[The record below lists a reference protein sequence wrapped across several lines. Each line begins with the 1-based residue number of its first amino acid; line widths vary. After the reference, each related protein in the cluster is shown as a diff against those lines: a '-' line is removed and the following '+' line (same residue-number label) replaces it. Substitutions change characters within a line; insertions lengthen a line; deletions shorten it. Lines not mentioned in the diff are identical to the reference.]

1 MNPKKE
7 DYIQSVVR
15 TSIGP
20 GELFTAKMICE
31 MALYR
36 LGLPMDTDIESMPYN
51 ERDRFMKE
59 RERIRRRLLKMQRWG
74 DVAHIR
80 YDRVDYWCRTS

>member
-31 MALYR
+31 MATERNRAAFITTQTVALAIR
-36 LGLPMDTDIESMPYN
+36 KMDDVVVYDMVNGRARYKL
-51 ERDRFMKE
+51 KE
-59 RERIRRRLLKMQRWG
+59 
-74 DVAHIR
+74 VANAE
-80 YDRVDYWCRTS
+80 

>member
-1 MNPKKE
+1 MLIE
-7 DYIQSVVR
+7 DSDVLSMLDRGFSSVR
-15 TSIGP
+15 
-20 GELFTAKMICE
+20 E

-74 DVAHIR
+74 DVVHIR